1 MAWSPTVDGCH
12 VLFDEAWCCWL
23 SIVYGSRSTQVGF
36 DPLGS
41 ADDSEGFKLVF
52 LWFVY
57 FILFFLYSHLSG
69 FRWSFRLLYFKFC
82 LYFFYLFSPEGL
94 ELFRVQG
101 GTDVVQEELA
111 QVGTHLEVQVRDGDE
126 GDGEDDGD
134 GDNDIELMQVG
145 QHLQTHH

>member
-1 MAWSPTVDGCH
+1 MVC
-12 VLFDEAWCCWL
+12 LF
-23 SIVYGSRSTQVGF
+23 
-36 DPLGS
+36 
-41 ADDSEGFKLVF
+41 
-52 LWFVY
+52 Y
-57 FILFFLYSHLSG
+57 FNFLYSHLSG
-69 FRWSFRLLYFKFC
+69 FRLLYFKFC
-82 LYFFYLFSPEGL
+82 LYSFSFYLFSPEGL